1 MKALMA
7 TAALLLLSVT
17 AGAKPAPV
25 GDLKELDDQT
35 VTLARNDADI
45 DIGGTAH
52 NSRASRASL
61 ERDYFQ
67 APQFNAG
74 SFSCRLQSNVFVKTR
89 LAQSCD

>member
-7 TAALLLLSVT
+7 TAALLILSVA
-17 AGAKPAPV
+17 AGAKPVPV
-25 GDLKELDDQT
+25 GDLKSLDDQAI
-35 VTLARNDADI
+35 TLARNDADI
-45 DIGGTAH
+45 DIGGTPH
-52 NSRASRASL
+52 NSRASL